1 MGVYHTTGKN
11 VRVPVVPDGFLSL
24 GVARRKNDK
33 SNRSYVLWEEGDIP
47 PIIALEVVSWTS
59 GGEYDSKKG
68 LFPTFGE
75 NGCSSQSAQH
85 SF

>member
-33 SNRSYVLWEEGDIP
+33 SRRSYVLWEEGDIP
-47 PIIALEVVSWTS
+47 PIVALEMVSWTP
-59 GGEYDSKKG
+59 GGEYDSKR
-68 LFPTFGE
+68 FFRAFGE
-75 NGCSSQSAQH
+75 KGCSGQIIQRD
-85 SF
+85 F